1 MRRAHTV
8 ILAAAAA
15 LLAGSAAV
23 AATAELHHMNVALP
37 DGSVAQIEYTG
48 DVAPKVTIAP
58 NGARQVAM
66 VDPFQQM
73 DQIMASMEARHRAMM
88 ARMAAMEDAAA
99 RTPAP
104 PLAPGQ
110 QLVAAGN
117 APQGSSYSAVSVSSS
132 TDANGCTQ
140 TVETRSNGN
149 GAPQVTKTSSGACD
163 HARPGAAPEAQHK
176 PAPGKAA
183 RPAAA
188 PAQQQD
194 IPLSD
199 RV

>member
-1 MRRAHTV
+1 MRTAHTV
-8 ILAAAAA
+8 ILAGAAA
-15 LLAGSAAV
+15 LFIGSAAV

-48 DVAPKVTIAP
+48 DIAPKVTIAP
-58 NGARQVAM
+58 AAGRQVAL
-66 VDPFQQM
+66 VDPFAQM
-73 DQIMASMEARHRAMM
+73 DRIMASMEARHRAMM
-88 ARMAAMEDAAA
+88 AQMAAMQRAAA
-99 RTPAP
+99 ASPAP

-117 APQGSSYSAVSVSSS
+117 APQGTGYSMVSVSSS

-140 TVETRSNGN
+140 TVETRSTGN
-149 GAPQVTKTSSGACD
+149 GAPQVTKTSSGAC
-163 HARPGAAPEAQHK
+163 GKAAPKAERT
-176 PAPGKAA
+176 PLPGEAA

-188 PAQQQD
+188 PAQPA

>member
-8 ILAAAAA
+8 ILAGAAA
-15 LLAGSAAV
+15 LFIGSAAV
-23 AATAELHHMNVALP
+23 AAAAELHHMNVDLP

-48 DVAPKVTIAP
+48 NVAPKVTIAP
-58 NGARQVAM
+58 AAGRQVAL
-66 VDPFQQM
+66 VDPFAQM

-88 ARMAAMEDAAA
+88 AQMAAMQRAAA
-99 RTPAP
+99 AIPAP
-104 PLAPGQ
+104 PLAPGE

-117 APQGSSYSAVSVSSS
+117 APQGAGYSMVSVSST
-132 TDANGCTQ
+132 TDANGCTH
-140 TVETRSNGN
+140 TVETRANGN
-149 GAPQVTKTSSGACD
+149 GAPQVTKTSSGACGD
-163 HARPGAAPEAQHK
+163 AKPGAASEAQRK

-183 RPAAA
+183 RPAAE
-188 PAQQQD
+188 PAQPA